1 MMTAADLE
9 EMPQYQK
16 DAISAWVIDM
26 TKKLFS
32 QPGVEEEYQRWL
44 AERQARLANAK

>member
-9 EMPQYQK
+9 EMPQHQQ

-44 AERQARLANAK
+44 AERQARMGNTK

>member
-16 DAISAWVIDM
+16 DAISDWVIEM
-26 TKKLFS
+26 TKNLFA